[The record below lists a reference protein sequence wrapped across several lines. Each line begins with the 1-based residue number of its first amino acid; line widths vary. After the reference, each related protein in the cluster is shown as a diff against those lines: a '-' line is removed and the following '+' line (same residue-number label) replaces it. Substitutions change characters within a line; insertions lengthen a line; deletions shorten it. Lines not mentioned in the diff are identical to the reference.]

1 LANSIN
7 RIRTIA
13 LVGQAGSGKTS
24 LAEAL
29 LTKAGAVRTSGTVER
44 GTTVCDYAPGEKQLR
59 HSLKLAVAT
68 FESKLDGEPIRVH
81 MLDTPGYADFAGHA
95 LPALAA
101 VETAAIVINAQNG
114 IEMMTSRFMQYAE
127 KRGLD
132 RLIIVNKIDATN
144 VDCERLLDRIQQTF
158 GKECLPLNLP
168 AGDRSRVS
176 DCFFAPSGEAD
187 FSSVEEAHRRLVEQ
201 VVEVDERLTEQYL
214 EKGEVTPEE
223 LHEPLEQAMREGH
236 LIPVVFTS
244 AKTGAGI
251 AELLEVI
258 VKLLANPTEGNPAVY
273 EREEGSGKRE
283 ALTASPDIHK
293 HALAHVFK
301 IETDPYI
308 GRLAVFRV
316 HQGRLTPN
324 MQLYIGEG
332 RKPIKPAHLYML
344 RGKTQ
349 TEVQEALPGDICAI
363 ARIDEIQFDQILHD
377 SPEDAHLHARPLE
390 LPTSVFGLAV
400 MPKKRQD
407 EQKVSDVLHK
417 IAAEDPC
424 FRIEHNSQTNETVM
438 RGLGEMHLKAVL
450 DKMSSQYRIE
460 LDTHPPSVPFRET
473 IAAKADGHS
482 RHKKQ
487 TGGAGQFGEVF
498 LKVEPLPRGK
508 GFEFVNAVKGGTIP
522 SQFIPSVEKGV
533 RNVLEA
539 GFVAG
544 FPLQDVRVIVYDGK
558 THPVDSKDVAFMS
571 AGRKAFLD
579 ALAKAHPI
587 VLEPIV
593 NVEIVA
599 PEERMGDIA
608 GEISAHRGQIRG
620 SDSSRPGVLQIT
632 AQAPLSELEQFP
644 ARLKS
649 LTAGRGSYSLE
660 FSHYEPA
667 PLQLQQ
673 KLQAAHRPQAEADW
687 LARKN
692 YRNCNYT
699 YDYRPAAA
707 GGSAR
712 GCGRAVSARRVM
724 RKGAR
729 F

>member
-29 LTKAGAVRTSGTVER
+29 LAKAGAIHTAGTVER

-68 FESKLDGEPIRVH
+68 FESKLDGEATRVH
-81 MLDTPGYADFAGHA
+81 LLDTPGYADFAGHA
-95 LPALAA
+95 IPALAA

-114 IEMMTSRFMQYAE
+114 IEMMTTRFMQYAQ

-132 RLIIVNKIDATN
+132 RLIIVNKIDAAN
-144 VDCERLLDRIQQTF
+144 VDCENLLDRIQQTF

-168 AGDRSRVS
+168 ASDRSRVS

-214 EKGEVTPEE
+214 EKGEVTPQE

-258 VKLLANPTEGNPAVY
+258 VKLLANPAEGNAPVY
-273 EREEGSGKRE
+273 VSTPMGSDGDINE
-283 ALTASPDIHK
+283 ITAIPDVGK

-324 MQLYIGEG
+324 MQLYIGDG

-450 DKMSSQYRIE
+450 DKMSTQYRIE

-533 RNVLEA
+533 RFVLET

-620 SDSSRPGVLQIT
+620 SDSSRPGVLQIS

-660 FSHYEPA
+660 FSHYEAA

-673 KLQAAHRPQAEADW
+673 KLQAAHRPQAE
-687 LARKN
+687 LE
-692 YRNCNYT
+692 
-699 YDYRPAAA
+699 
-707 GGSAR
+707 
-712 GCGRAVSARRVM
+712 
-724 RKGAR
+724 
-729 F
+729 